1 MNKRAI
7 EMNQKEAFHDLVE
20 RTSQTMNR
28 IEVKRKLLTAL
39 QNKKMIAD
47 RLIARN
53 SMEDEENET
62 N

>member
-53 SMEDEENET
+53 SM
-62 N
+62 